1 MGIRSYLFHNTNKTK
16 AATAAV
22 DSAIFSQWTFRQIVM
37 ATITAVGVGLAF
49 LLLYRFY
56 MVVFIFFAALS
67 LQVAIKPLVDYLYK
81 WGIQYSFGVLIVYTL
96 LFAGLALLL
105 WLMAPLLITQTVTL
119 ITELPEYYEALRTYL
134 LTSRSTLL
142 RLLGEQLPVQLSLS
156 LATASTAT
164 ASGSE
169 EAVEP
174 SNPVLGV
181 LGSFG
186 SIFFV
191 LTAILALA
199 FSWTLEGERV
209 IRRLMLRIPQER
221 REEARSLMAEMEGK
235 IGDYFRGQV
244 ILCVIVG
251 VMSTLAFFA
260 LGIPNALVLGGLMG
274 IFEAIPVIGPALGAI
289 PAVLLTLAVAPEK
302 TIWVIV
308 ALIAIQVLE
317 NNLLVPRI
325 MDESVGVTAIVSILA
340 IAAFG
345 LLFGLGGAIL
355 AIPLAAILQILVN
368 RFLFALPTPEES
380 AGNGIKPAPVM
391 TPLHSRDHISKLRLQ
406 AQELA
411 QDIRKQARSE
421 ESLAGDKTGAI
432 DDEAEQIGDLI
443 EAIAVELDT
452 LLTETQESP
461 EKEHR

>member
-1 MGIRSYLFHNTNKTK
+1 MGIRSYLQNTDKAK
-16 AATAAV
+16 AATAAI
-22 DSAIFSQWTFRQIVM
+22 DSTIFSAWTFRQIVM
-37 ATITAVGVGLAF
+37 ATVTAVGVGLAF

-67 LQVAIKPLVDYLYK
+67 LQVAIKPLVDSLYK
-81 WGIQYSFGVLIVYTL
+81 WGIHYSYGILLVYTI
-96 LFAGLALLL
+96 LFAGMVLLL
-105 WLMAPLLITQTVTL
+105 WLMAPLLVTQTVTVV
-119 ITELPEYYEALRTYL
+119 TELPEYYAALRTYL

-142 RLLGEQLPVQLSLS
+142 HLLAEQLPVQLSLS
-156 LATASTAT
+156 AATASAAT
-164 ASGSE
+164 ASAGE
-169 EAVEP
+169 EAVDP
-174 SNPVLGV
+174 ISPVLGV

-186 SIFFV
+186 RIFFV

-209 IRRLMLRIPQER
+209 IRRLLLRVPQEQR
-221 REEARSLMAEMEGK
+221 AEVRTLIAEMEGK
-235 IGDYFRGQV
+235 IGDYFRGQA

-251 VMSTLAFFA
+251 VMSVLAFLV
-260 LGIPNALVLGGLMG
+260 LGIPNALVLGGMMG
-274 IFEAIPVIGPALGAI
+274 IFEAIPVIGPTLGAI
-289 PAVLLTLAVAPEK
+289 PAVLLTLAVAPGK

-308 ALIAIQVLE
+308 ALVGIQVLE

-325 MDESVGVTAIVSILA
+325 MDESVGVNAIVSILA

-355 AIPLAAILQILVN
+355 AIPLAAILQILIN
-368 RFLFALPTPEES
+368 RFLFALPAPEE
-380 AGNGIKPAPVM
+380 GNSTGIAPSPVM
-391 TPLHSRDHISKLRLQ
+391 TPPHSRGHIGKLRLQ

-421 ESLAGDKTGAI
+421 ELLTNHQSGEI
-432 DDEAEQIGDLI
+432 NEEAEQIEDLI

-452 LLTETQESP
+452 LLTETQESTEQRHP
-461 EKEHR
+461 